1 MIEARAAVIFEPLLV
16 TMLSIS
22 PKPLDIVVPVAHV
35 WLAEAKIEVLPPDL
49 LILVDGL
56 PELHFP
62 RVLSSHP

>member
-35 WLAEAKIEVLPPDL
+35 WLAEAKIEVLPPD
-49 LILVDGL
+49 I
-56 PELHFP
+56 
-62 RVLSSHP
+62 SWS